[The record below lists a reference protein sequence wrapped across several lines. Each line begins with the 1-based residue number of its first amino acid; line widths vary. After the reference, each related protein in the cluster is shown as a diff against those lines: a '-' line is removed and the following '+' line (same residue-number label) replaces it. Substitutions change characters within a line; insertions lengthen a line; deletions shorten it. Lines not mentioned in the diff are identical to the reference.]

1 MEYNWSVSCGLLIID
16 LQENLRLGLFDVLYS
31 VKGHV
36 GERIKSGFSN
46 AMLVLNKKKNTK
58 QREDSY
64 SMYHSI

>member
-31 VKGHV
+31 VKGQV

-46 AMLVLNKKKNTK
+46 AILVLKKKK
-58 QREDSY
+58 YQAKRRFL
-64 SMYHSI
+64 